1 MVAVTKCLDTYAL
14 VEIVRQNP
22 KFSEYLNGDF
32 VITDLTLAE
41 FYGVLLRDE
50 SEELAELW
58 FRKLEVH
65 AVPVD
70 RSILREAIRFRHEHR
85 KAGISLFDAVGYI
98 FSLNRGFP
106 FVTGDKE
113 FENFKNVE
121 FRKK

>member
-1 MVAVTKCLDTYAL
+1 MKCLDTYAL
-14 VEIVRQNP
+14 VEIVRENP
-22 KFSEYLNGDF
+22 NFAQYLNQDF

-41 FYGVLLRDE
+41 FYGVLLRDD

-58 FRKLEVH
+58 FRKLEIN

-70 RSILREAIRFRHEHR
+70 REILREAVRFRYEYR
-85 KAGISLFDAVGYI
+85 KVGISLFDAVGYV
-98 FSLNRGFP
+98 FSLKKGLI

-113 FENFKNVE
+113 FERFSNVE